1 MTIKEKLQNV
11 FAKPINKYAIAVGA
25 GSSIAAASFN
35 VFAAD
40 PVTDGAAAAEQLLN
54 AMTATLNLQNM
65 VTIITAGIGAVLA
78 LYLGWWGARKLARML
93 MGVFNKG
100 RIRF

>member
-1 MTIKEKLQNV
+1 MSINAKLKNMI
-11 FAKPINKYAIAVGA
+11 AKPINKYALAVGA
-25 GSSIAAASFN
+25 GSSVLMASIPA
-35 VFAAD
+35 FAD
-40 PVTDGAAAAEQLLN
+40 DVTDGAQAAQQLLT